1 MVSAGA
7 TCRSRPTHVGSCRTV
22 PARTARC
29 HRVRS
34 PHAAH
39 RSCRIVTSRHNP
51 APGDTRRHRT
61 AAPGAVRHDPAL
73 AVPRRTIRDLLR
85 PRAGRPRTPRQQTAP
100 SGPYRPRDKT
110 CGDGIGPTAVRTL
123 NEIGVGDVFDGCT
136 PVRDVTI
143 YGPGGEQLASPV
155 PPIDGEA
162 AYGYVI
168 PRIEFD
174 QRLFNRAL
182 AEGAE
187 DLQGHR
193 FTGMRLLPDR
203 REIDLRTVDGTELTV
218 QARLVVGA
226 DGAYSAVRKEL
237 DPAAPSAAKNHTLLA
252 MRAYADSPD
261 SLPGAKFGPRLLFEF
276 TRDLLPS
283 YGWIFP
289 ADGGQINIG
298 AGGPIPILRK
308 RGIDLKVQ
316 IHVFADQMRARG
328 IEIGEL
334 RDVRAHQLPHVA
346 GLARLSHPRAV
357 LLGDAAAMIN
367 PVSGEGIAYAVAA
380 ACGLAQALPDDL
392 ADADALQS
400 ALDGFERAFRRHHRA
415 HFASICI
422 SSAMLHSKTWAGIL
436 LNAAQ
441 RDPKVLEDGVNLLFG
456 FGRIRAGTV
465 ARTTRSGWKR
475 PPPHRLGETVDSPR
489 SGEPDSTDAEAPG
502 GRREP
507 ARTPASAPLV
517 GRSVIVRL
525 PRRLAVDRRTSWPRA
540 GRRVRVLRTRPDH
553 RVLDVVPGRSTAQH
567 VPLLPWP
574 RTGHARLSTVDHVRP
589 AVDAAVGVQPRA
601 SLARADRLARC

>member
-1 MVSAGA
+1 M
-7 TCRSRPTHVGSCRTV
+7 
-22 PARTARC
+22 
-29 HRVRS
+29 
-34 PHAAH
+34 
-39 RSCRIVTSRHNP
+39 
-51 APGDTRRHRT
+51 GD
-61 AAPGAVRHDPAL
+61 GLYDL
-73 AVPRRTIRDLLR
+73 AVVGAGPAGSTTAILAARRGLR
-85 PRAGRPRTPRQQTAP
+85 VALIDRQTF
-100 SGPYRPRDKT
+100 PRDKT

-123 NEIGVGDVFDGCT
+123 REIGVGDVFDGCT

-143 YGPGGEQLASPV
+143 YGPGGEQLASPI
-155 PPIDGEA
+155 PTIDGEA

-187 DLQGHR
+187 DFQGHR

-203 REIDLRTVDGTELTV
+203 REIDLRTADGAELTI

-237 DPAAPSAAKNHTLLA
+237 DPPAPSAAKNHTLLA

-261 SLPGAKFGPRLLFEF
+261 FLPGAKFGPQLLFEF

-289 ADGGQINIG
+289 ADGGRINIG

-308 RGIDLKVQ
+308 RGIDLKAQ
-316 IHVFADQMRARG
+316 IHVFADQMRAKG

-380 ACGLAQALPDDL
+380 ACQLAQALPDDL
-392 ADADALQS
+392 TSANALQS
-400 ALDGFERAFRRHHRA
+400 ALDSFERAFRRHHRA
-415 HFASICI
+415 HFASIRI

-465 ARTTRSGWKR
+465 ARITRSGWKR
-475 PPPHRLGETVDSPR
+475 PTPPHRIGETVDSPR
-489 SGEPDSTDAEAPG
+489 SGESDSTGAEARG
-502 GRREP
+502 EP
-507 ARTPASAPLV
+507 PRAGPHP
-517 GRSVIVRL
+517 RL
-525 PRRLAVDRRTSWPRA
+525 SAVDRTQCHCSPAPTAVLDCRTPWPRA
-540 GRRVRVLRTRPDH
+540 GRRVFVLRTRPDH
-553 RVLDVVPGRSTAQH
+553 RVLDVVPSRRTTQH
-567 VPLLPWP
+567 VPLLPGP
-574 RTGHARLSTVDHVRP
+574 RAGHARLGAVDHVRP

-601 SLARADRLARC
+601 PLPRADRLTRR